1 MTICCALKN
10 PKTYLCEKNNS
21 DLWIQD
27 WLFDLMNKLEDLQF

>member
-1 MTICCALKN
+1 MTICFSLKN
-10 PKTYLCEKNNS
+10 PKTYLCEKKNP